1 MHNLSHLSPR
11 TLELCAHHANEVA
24 NHLHDKASLA
34 GMQGDYAREA
44 ELRAAADVERQAAQ
58 RYKAALL
65 LA

>member
-11 TLELCAHHANEVA
+11 TLELCAKHAGEVA
-24 NHLHDKASLA
+24 DYLHDKASLA
-34 GMQGDYAREA
+34 AMQGDYAREA

-58 RYKAALL
+58 RYQAALM